1 MGTGALLSLSKS
13 LHLPLCLELSLAS
26 DRTHIYVYRYMYTW
40 GRHGFDVGVE
50 TLSACRGTE
59 YLVKPAV
66 NLIVANDDNYAL
78 AA

>member
-1 MGTGALLSLSKS
+1 MSAAKFASVAIDFPTPRPKLLLRNLHQVPSK
-13 LHLPLCLELSLAS
+13 
-26 DRTHIYVYRYMYTW
+26 R
-40 GRHGFDVGVE
+40 GRHGFDVDRE
-50 TLSACRGTE
+50 TLSACRGTD

>member
-1 MGTGALLSLSKS
+1 MPFLGNLFAIYPSKQRVES
-13 LHLPLCLELSLAS
+13 PARSVV
-26 DRTHIYVYRYMYTW
+26 RPGKPNRFTNW

-50 TLSACRGTE
+50 TLSACRGTDH
-59 YLVKPAV
+59 LVNTAV